1 MCHLHPWFRIWVLV
15 HYGCDS
21 FQKHSLNPN
30 RAPHKLLFWLKMA
43 EGKFD
48 QLFSFRLVQNGED
61 KVVHNALLDLG
72 KVAMHQGL
80 FEEEVNQRCLIVT
93 EAQ

>member
-1 MCHLHPWFRIWVLV
+1 
-15 HYGCDS
+15 
-21 FQKHSLNPN
+21 
-30 RAPHKLLFWLKMA
+30 MA